1 MAAPDVMPG
10 ASRPACAAWQCRKG
24 ALVTGQEFR
33 AALHSGKR
41 VYGTAITSA
50 SLRFLDAVKDQHLD
64 WVFIDNE
71 HAPIGREMTAWLC
84 HTYAAAGIVPVVR
97 IPYPEPTLAAMALD
111 GGAQGVIVPYTEDPA
126 LVRRMV
132 GAVKLRPLKG
142 RLLDELLEGGPGLE
156 ERTPAY
162 LRDRNRHSS
171 LIVNVESVP
180 AIERLDEIC
189 SVEGLDAVLIGPHDL
204 SVSLEVH
211 EEYHHPRW
219 VEAALGILRTARE
232 HGLGAG
238 VHHWYDLEQEIAL
251 LRDSGAN
258 LIAHSYDVA
267 LAMEALRPALR
278 ALRGAFG
285 DAGAAGSGEIE
296 VV

>member
-1 MAAPDVMPG
+1 
-10 ASRPACAAWQCRKG
+10 
-24 ALVTGQEFR
+24 LTGQDFR
-33 AALHSGKR
+33 AALHSGRR

-50 SLRFLDAVKDQHLD
+50 SLRFLGAIKDLRPD

-71 HAPIGREMTAWLC
+71 HAPMGREITAWLC
-84 HTYAAAGIVPVVR
+84 HAYAAAGIVPVVR
-97 IPYPEPTLAAMALD
+97 IPYHEPTLAAMALD

-156 ERTPAY
+156 ARTPEY
-162 LRDRNRHSS
+162 LRNRNRHAS
-171 LIVNVESVP
+171 LIINVESVP

-204 SVSLEVH
+204 SVSLGVH
-211 EEYHHPRW
+211 EEYHHPLW
-219 VEAALGILRTARE
+219 VEAALQILRTARK

-238 VHHWYDLEQEIAL
+238 IHHWYDLEQEISL
-251 LRDSGAN
+251 IRDSGAN

-267 LAMEALRPALR
+267 LAMESLRPALS

-285 DAGAAGSGEIE
+285 DGGVPESGAVE